1 MSLYG
6 DKTYEKL
13 LSDALSRVD
22 SALDRREGSMVYN
35 GIAPSMAELAQLY
48 MALDYVFTAS
58 YIETAP
64 REYLILRA
72 KDRGMTPK
80 AASAA
85 TYRAEFSIEVPI
97 GSRYSCDA
105 VNFVATERMP
115 EHDTDSAVSYKIVCE
130 ALGEDGNNCSG
141 DLIPIDYLPG
151 LAFARIAETL
161 TPGEDEEDTEV
172 FRHRVLE
179 ATKNQSFGGNQADYR
194 EKVLGI
200 SGVAAIKV
208 HPVWNADISPASLIP
223 SESVQTWYASTISGI
238 SDASVKAWLTSVYTA
253 ALGKKLTVG
262 GTVKIVI
269 MASGNVAPSETLIDE
284 VQTIIDPTQN
294 AGEGM
299 GLAPIGHVVTVRGVT
314 AAPITVS
321 ASLSLTSGYTWDDIK
336 PFVDAAIKAYL
347 ADLTATWA
355 DSDALIVRV
364 ARLESRIL
372 TDCVKYVTDVSGT
385 TINGKAQN
393 LMLDADSIPVLS
405 DGGITDAG

>member
-1 MSLYG
+1 M
-6 DKTYEKL
+6 
-13 LSDALSRVD
+13 
-22 SALDRREGSMVYN
+22 
-35 GIAPSMAELAQLY
+35 
-48 MALDYVFTAS
+48 
-58 YIETAP
+58 
-64 REYLILRA
+64 
-72 KDRGMTPK
+72 
-80 AASAA
+80 
-85 TYRAEFSIEVPI
+85 
-97 GSRYSCDA
+97 
-105 VNFVATERMP
+105 
-115 EHDTDSAVSYKIVCE
+115 
-130 ALGEDGNNCSG
+130 
-141 DLIPIDYLPG
+141 
-151 LAFARIAETL
+151 
-161 TPGEDEEDTEV
+161 
-172 FRHRVLE
+172 
-179 ATKNQSFGGNQADYR
+179 
-194 EKVLGI
+194 
-200 SGVAAIKV
+200 
-208 HPVWNADISPASLIP
+208 
-223 SESVQTWYASTISGI
+223 
-238 SDASVKAWLTSVYTA
+238 
-253 ALGKKLTVG
+253 G